1 MVYPN
6 DPNDSEDKDAR
17 LWGMLCHLTAL
28 SLLLGVPFGN
38 LLGPLL
44 IWLLKRNDYAFV
56 EEQGKASLN
65 FELSITIYY
74 IVSGFL
80 IFVLV
85 GLALLPILFI
95 LHITLVVIAAIKASN
110 GESYTYPLTIKFIQ

>member
-1 MVYPN
+1 MYPN
-6 DPNDSEDKDAR
+6 DPNDSDDKDAR

-28 SLLLGVPFGN
+28 TFLLGIPFGN

-65 FELSITIYY
+65 FELSIAIYY
-74 IVSGFL
+74 IVSVFL
-80 IFVLV
+80 IFVLI

-95 LHITLVVIAAIKASN
+95 LHITLVIIASIKASN
-110 GESYTYPLTIKFIQ
+110 GESYTYPLTIRFIQ

>member
-6 DPNDSEDKDAR
+6 DPNDSDDKDAR

-28 SLLLGVPFGN
+28 TFLLGIPFGN

-65 FELSITIYY
+65 FELSIAIYY
-74 IVSGFL
+74 IVSVFL
-80 IFVLV
+80 IFVLI

-95 LHITLVVIAAIKASN
+95 LHITLVIIASIKASN
-110 GESYTYPLTIKFIQ
+110 GESYTYPLTIRFIQ